1 MKTRWRAAAPR
12 SGRRRLAWLASVSLP
27 VVGLLL
33 ASVAAPQVELPA
45 HEPNAPAATPPAAGS
60 ATHTR
65 LLIAPSIL
73 GTASPPG
80 AAAAATPTQIRAAVA
95 AVNALLLVPE
105 PAPPASGAT
114 SALALALLAGG
125 RLLRRRS

>member
-1 MKTRWRAAAPR
+1 MKTRRRAAAPR
-12 SGRRRLAWLASVSLP
+12 SGRRRLARLASVSLP
-27 VVGLLL
+27 VLGLLL
-33 ASVAAPQVELPA
+33 ASVAAPQAELPPQ
-45 HEPNAPAATPPAAGS
+45 ENAPAATPPAAGS
-60 ATHTR
+60 ATHAR
-65 LLIAPSIL
+65 LLIAPSPL

-80 AAAAATPTQIRAAVA
+80 AAVAATPTQIRAAVA

-105 PAPPASGAT
+105 PAPAASGAT